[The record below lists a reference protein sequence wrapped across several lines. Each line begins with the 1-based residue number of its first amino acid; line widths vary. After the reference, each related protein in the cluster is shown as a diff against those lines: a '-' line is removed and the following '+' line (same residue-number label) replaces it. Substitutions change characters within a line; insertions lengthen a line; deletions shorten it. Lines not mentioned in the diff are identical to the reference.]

1 MKTSTTQAGSI
12 APALSKVV
20 AALAVAAMI
29 GGIAMTPAHGKN
41 DHDKGWHKGHS
52 KGGNDRPVYRSPY
65 YSPPIYVPAPVYHHP
80 FHSPG
85 VSLFIPFDRR

>member
-1 MKTSTTQAGSI
+1 MKTSTTQAASI

-29 GGIAMTPAHGKN
+29 GGMAMTPAHGKN
-41 DHDKGWHKGHS
+41 DHDKGWHKGQS
-52 KGGNDRPVYRSPY
+52 NGENTRPVYREHS
-65 YSPPIYVPAPVYHHP
+65 YSPPIYVPAPVYIYP

-85 VSLFIPFDRR
+85 VSLFFPLDRR